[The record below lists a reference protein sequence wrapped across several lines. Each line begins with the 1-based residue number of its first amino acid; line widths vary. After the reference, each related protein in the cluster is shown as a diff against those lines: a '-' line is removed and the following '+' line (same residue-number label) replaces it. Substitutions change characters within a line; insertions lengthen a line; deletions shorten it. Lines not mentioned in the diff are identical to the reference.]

1 FTWSGKVLFGLGK
14 RRLTSSSQNSACLV
28 LAIGGIGPSRVKSKR
43 KTKDYRDDMHTCIE
57 TILPEQGLKR
67 RDPGGYE
74 RHGGSTSTATWGQV
88 PGRILRQHNNAE
100 KKLLNKGVADD
111 IRGVQPIDFFDCSQ
125 YYDDDARGMRMMY
138 QAILDFFDCSQYL
151 WGMLQTMQDRGVKNG
166 GCTGQASH
174 PGLLYQSGSYGRSNV
189 KAKEVKESIAL
200 KLLAKVNLFCK
211 MGKQET
217 KSLVSSS
224 ENYRNPLTISSYTS
238 AWYVDRSL
246 EEELNGDKHS
256 IILLIS
262 FNNTVLRT
270 CIINITLFVRSL
282 NCGLKVAGQSEEM
295 LQAEI
300 TSLSNSLS
308 FNQQENVKFVD
319 PQVGCV
325 KEKEDLDRK
334 LLRTGRIHEFRR
346 VRELKKVHEI
356 NELRLAQDLK
366 KAEESHKSLLVQ
378 ELKKAEETY
387 ELRKSSKKLKRNEL
401 HLAQELKKAEETHKS
416 LLVQELKKVE
426 DAHEL
431 RIVYE
436 LKKAEETHK
445 SLRVQ
450 ELKEVKELHELR
462 LFKELKK
469 AVEAHK
475 SLRVQEVQKAHDTQE
490 LYRIQKLQIV
500 EEVPKSFLVQQLPKA
515 ENVCE
520 SLRAQELKKA
530 GETYASLRAEVLKRA
545 EKTHKSLRILVERRE
560 RL

>member
-224 ENYRNPLTISSYTS
+224 ENYRNPLSIS
-238 AWYVDRSL
+238 
-246 EEELNGDKHS
+246 
-256 IILLIS
+256 
-262 FNNTVLRT
+262 
-270 CIINITLFVRSL
+270 SL